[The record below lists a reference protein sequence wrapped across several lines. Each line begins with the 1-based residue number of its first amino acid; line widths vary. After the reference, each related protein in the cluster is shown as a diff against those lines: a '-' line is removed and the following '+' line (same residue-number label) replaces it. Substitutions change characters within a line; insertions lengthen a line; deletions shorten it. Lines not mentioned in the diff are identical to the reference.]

1 MNRQQDVIML
11 FDFLIELLK
20 EKNNITEE
28 KPIVLFDANLETKK
42 ETDEFSTSLIL
53 ELMRKVNSEFKQKTE
68 IQAKLKE
75 QESKIKK
82 MEQSLDTEVKTTYG
96 KTCEIEL
103 EKD

>member
-1 MNRQQDVIML
+1 
-11 FDFLIELLK
+11 
-20 EKNNITEE
+20 
-28 KPIVLFDANLETKK
+28 
-42 ETDEFSTSLIL
+42 
-53 ELMRKVNSEFKQKTE
+53 MRKVNSEFKQKTE
-68 IQAKLKE
+68 TQAKLKE